1 MIIDPLNID
10 NIMSEIEVVKGAN
23 RIPLLMT
30 VTVTIK
36 DIKGESLGH
45 ARDREIENLK
55 NESLEEIQIQIV
67 HKDPVIDV
75 CFL

>member
-1 MIIDPLNID
+1 MIIDLLNID
-10 NIMSEIEVVKGAN
+10 NIMSEIEVVIGAN
-23 RIPLLMT
+23 HIPLRMT
-30 VTVTIK
+30 VTVTIENK
-36 DIKGESLGH
+36 KGESLGH

-67 HKDPVIDV
+67 HKNPVIDV